1 MSKTLFWYLFR
12 DLVRIFL
19 MASGALA
26 AIMSFGGLL
35 RPLTEN
41 GLDAA
46 QVGKMLSYLTPA
58 MMAYS
63 LPAAALFAT
72 TVTYGRLAA
81 DNELTACRAAGISY
95 TVIGLPALVLG
106 LMVAIFSILLLCFI
120 VPVFSLRVEK
130 VIYSNLANV
139 IVNKIERNHQIRFG
153 TLSGASTVF
162 AQDARVLPA
171 DPNSPDA
178 QRVELIGPAIVTY
191 EKPDAVTKL
200 RLPKEFC
207 TAQSAV
213 VRIHPAGDD
222 PVLDPGEMTI
232 QLLQGAKFPRT
243 LGQNNQVGME
253 SLNPPP
259 MPLPNPIRE
268 NVKFMKLWDL
278 VKLSADPSTSERVS
292 LAVAAL
298 LKQDQEKAFL
308 LELAAERNATR
319 RLTTAEAP
327 DEVYDLRT
335 TGPAPTLEG
344 DELVFTSDAPAKPG
358 DPVQRQVSL
367 VMLDHQRIVQ
377 TAEAHEARLRAR
389 ADNENGFMVVSLALN
404 DAALRTPDMGLGAVP
419 AETKTWERNIDVPMD
434 VAIKELR
441 QTRTLSAYAKDQ
453 KLDAYDANFLRR
465 EQVVVN
471 NAVRGELHS
480 RASFA
485 VSCLIL
491 VLVGSALGM
500 MFKSGNFLTAFAVS
514 FAPALLCITLVV
526 AGQQTADHI
535 PDVISPKFLSHNHPL
550 QLGIALIWSGNAI
563 VAIIAAA
570 LIGRLRRR

>member
-1 MSKTLFWYLFR
+1 
-12 DLVRIFL
+12 
-19 MASGALA
+19 
-26 AIMSFGGLL
+26 
-35 RPLTEN
+35 
-41 GLDAA
+41 
-46 QVGKMLSYLTPA
+46 
-58 MMAYS
+58 
-63 LPAAALFAT
+63 
-72 TVTYGRLAA
+72 
-81 DNELTACRAAGISY
+81 
-95 TVIGLPALVLG
+95 
-106 LMVAIFSILLLCFI
+106 
-120 VPVFSLRVEK
+120 
-130 VIYSNLANV
+130 
-139 IVNKIERNHQIRFG
+139 
-153 TLSGASTVF
+153 
-162 AQDARVLPA
+162 
-171 DPNSPDA
+171 
-178 QRVELIGPAIVTY
+178 
-191 EKPDAVTKL
+191 
-200 RLPKEFC
+200 
-207 TAQSAV
+207 
-213 VRIHPAGDD
+213 
-222 PVLDPGEMTI
+222 
-232 QLLQGAKFPRT
+232 

-308 LELAAERNATR
+308 LELAAQRNTDR

>member
-12 DLVRIFL
+12 DLLRIFL

-95 TVIGLPALVLG
+95 TMIGLPALVLG
-106 LMVAIFSILLLCFI
+106 LIVAIFSILLLCFI

-153 TLSGASTVF
+153 TTGGSSTVF
-162 AQDARVLPA
+162 AQDARVLPE
-171 DPNSPDA
+171 DPNMPDA

-191 EKPDAVTKL
+191 EKPDAITKL

-207 TAQSAV
+207 TAQTAV

-232 QLLQGAKFPRT
+232 QLLQGARFPRSF
-243 LGQNNQVGME
+243 NANSQVGME

-259 MPLPNPIRE
+259 LPLPNPIRE

-278 VKLSADPSTSERVS
+278 VKLAADPSTSERVS

-308 LELAAERNATR
+308 LELGAQRNTAR
-319 RLTTAEAP
+319 MLRTAEAP
-327 DEVYDLRT
+327 DEVYTLRT

-344 DELVFTSDAPAKPG
+344 EELVFTSNG
-358 DPVQRQVSL
+358 SERQVTL
-367 VMLDHQRIVQ
+367 TMLDHQRIVQ
-377 TAEAHEARLRAR
+377 TAEAREARLRAR
-389 ADNENGFMVVSLALN
+389 ADNANSQIVVSVELN
-404 DAALRTPDMGLGAVP
+404 DVALRTPDTGLGAEP
-419 AETKTWERNIDVPMD
+419 AQTKTWERNIDVPMD
-434 VAIKELR
+434 EAIKELR
-441 QTRTLSAYAKDQ
+441 QTRTLTAYAGDP

-535 PDVISPKFLSHNHPL
+535 PDLISPKFLLRNHPL

-563 VAIIAAA
+563 VLAMATA
-570 LIGRLRRR
+570 LIVRLRRR